1 MIQFGISLRKRSILG
16 ACLAAVLFLG
26 AVDSA
31 AQYLGPGD
39 FEYPLIEFDAR
50 ISYGSDSLQYADLRL
65 PDGDGPHPVIVLLH
79 GGCWQGLHRPR
90 HVERL
95 AVALTDAGWAT
106 WNLSHRQ
113 APDAGGGW
121 TGTFEDVS
129 NGIDRLRKVAQK
141 YELNL
146 DAVVTMG
153 HSAGGHLAIWAGAR
167 SRVPEDSEIH
177 YEDPLSLAGAIS
189 LGGIPDL
196 EAHYNQE
203 VNPCGKGVTDEQLGP
218 LSSVFAALMDAE
230 TGARHPMLKPKTVEH
245 RPRSSTDEEL
255 LKVVAAVA
263 LDLLIKSK
271 TLSKSEAEQ
280 AVASAVRRWKL
291 PISKKV
297 SRTMVGNWRE
307 RISSGPHDDF
317 FYSTIFAAYGPV
329 HTEF

>member
-1 MIQFGISLRKRSILG
+1 MIQTCVFSRKCSILG
-16 ACLAAVLFLG
+16 ACLAAVLLLG

-50 ISYGSDSLQYADLRL
+50 ISYGADDLQYADLRL

-141 YELNL
+141 YELDL

-167 SRVPEDSEIH
+167 SRVPEGSEIH
-177 YEDPLSLAGAIS
+177 FEDPLPLAGAIS

-196 EAHYNQE
+196 RAHYNQE
-203 VNPCGKGVTDEQLGP
+203 VNPCGKGVTDLMGGKPSAVPERYAHASPAELLPTGTKQLILHGVDDYVVP
-218 LSSVFAALMDAE
+218 VSLVEAYAGQANAAGDDVQLAVIPDASHFEMIAPSSVAWQERVKPVLMQF
-230 TGARHPMLKPKTVEH
+230 L
-245 RPRSSTDEEL
+245 DE
-255 LKVVAAVA
+255 
-263 LDLLIKSK
+263 
-271 TLSKSEAEQ
+271 
-280 AVASAVRRWKL
+280 VRK
-291 PISKKV
+291 
-297 SRTMVGNWRE
+297 
-307 RISSGPHDDF
+307 
-317 FYSTIFAAYGPV
+317 
-329 HTEF
+329 

>member
-1 MIQFGISLRKRSILG
+1 MIQSGISSRKRSILE
-16 ACLAAVLFLG
+16 ACFVAVLFLG
-26 AVDSA
+26 AVDSD

-129 NGIDRLRKVAQK
+129 LGIDRLRKVAKK
-141 YELNL
+141 YELDL

-167 SRVPEDSEIH
+167 SRVPTESEIH
-177 YEDPLSLAGAIS
+177 FEDPLPLAGTIS

-196 EAHYNQE
+196 VAHYNQE
-203 VNPCGKGVTDEQLGP
+203 VNPCGKGVTD
-218 LSSVFAALMDAE
+218 LM
-230 TGARHPMLKPKTVEH
+230 GGKPSAFPERYAH
-245 RPRSSTDEEL
+245 ASPAEL
-255 LKVVAAVA
+255 LPTGTRQLILHGVDDCVFPITLLEAYARQANEAGDDVQMAVISNA
-263 LDLLIKSK
+263 SHFEMIAPW
-271 TLSKSEAEQ
+271 SEAWQER
-280 AVASAVRRWKL
+280 VKPVLMRFLDEVRK
-291 PISKKV
+291 
-297 SRTMVGNWRE
+297 
-307 RISSGPHDDF
+307 
-317 FYSTIFAAYGPV
+317 
-329 HTEF
+329 